1 MSKILVDIS
10 GVVCHIDDVLIF
22 GKTQKEHD
30 ERLRAVLQA
39 IQKAGMTLNREKC
52 QFYKSRIS
60 FLGHIFDHQGISQD
74 PQKSK
79 AIIEMS
85 PPTTVTQLRR
95 FIGMTNQMNRFSPNL
110 AQLSQ
115 PLRELLSTKRT
126 WIWGP
131 AQQEAFE
138 KLKAEIA
145 TPTVLAHYDVLADTR
160 ISADASSHGLG
171 AVLLQLHKDTCMA
184 TCGFCFMFII

>member
-1 MSKILVDIS
+1 
-10 GVVCHIDDVLIF
+10 
-22 GKTQKEHD
+22 
-30 ERLRAVLQA
+30 
-39 IQKAGMTLNREKC
+39 MTLNREKC

-60 FLGHIFDHQGISQD
+60 FLGHIMDHQGISQD

-79 AIIEMS
+79 AITEMS

-95 FIGMTNQMNRFSPNL
+95 FLGMTYQMNRFSPNL
-110 AQLSQ
+110 AQLFQ
-115 PLRELLSTKRT
+115 PLRELLSTKRA

-145 TPTVLAHYDVLADTR
+145 TPTVLAHYDVLADTKIR
-160 ISADASSHGLG
+160 SDTSSG
-171 AVLLQLHKDTCMA
+171 AVLLRLHKGTW
-184 TCGFCFMFII
+184 